1 MKVYG
6 QMNEQTKNMMSDK
19 IKKEY
24 NNIAVWD
31 LTFYR
36 LDDNGNELKD
46 DNGKVITYRA
56 ETDCTYEE
64 YERYILGLADGLDI
78 DDLEVITDE
87 R

>member
-1 MKVYG
+1 MILLKCTYLSNKGVPT
-6 QMNEQTKNMMSDK
+6 MNDN
-19 IKKEY
+19 KKEY

-31 LTFYR
+31 LTFFKF
-36 LDDNGNELKD
+36 DDDGNELKD

-56 ETDCTYEE
+56 ETDCTY
-64 YERYILGLADGLDI
+64 LADGLDI

>member
-1 MKVYG
+1 MRDCG
-6 QMNEQTKNMMSDK
+6 QTKEQMRNMMSDK

-36 LDDNGNELKD
+36 LDDDGNELKD
-46 DNGKVITYRA
+46 DQGKVITYRA
-56 ETDCTYEE
+56 ETDCTY
-64 YERYILGLADGLDI
+64 LAEGLDI
-78 DDLEVITDE
+78 DDLEVVEDE

>member
-1 MKVYG
+1 
-6 QMNEQTKNMMSDK
+6 MNDK

-36 LDDNGNELKD
+36 KDEDGNTLKD
-46 DNGKVITYRA
+46 ENGKVITYRVENYDTSYLA
-56 ETDCTYEE
+56 E
-64 YERYILGLADGLDI
+64 GLDI
-78 DDLEVITDE
+78 DDLEESDNE

>member
-36 LDDNGNELKD
+36 VDDDGNELKD

>member
-1 MKVYG
+1 
-6 QMNEQTKNMMSDK
+6 MNEQTKNMMSDK

-36 LDDNGNELKD
+36 VDDDGNELKD
-46 DNGKVITYRA
+46 DNGKVITYRT
-56 ETDCTYEE
+56 ETDCTY
-64 YERYILGLADGLDI
+64 LADGLDI

>member
-1 MKVYG
+1 
-6 QMNEQTKNMMSDK
+6 MSDK

-36 LDDNGNELKD
+36 LDEDGNELKD
-46 DNGKVITYRA
+46 ENGKVITYRA
-56 ETDCTYEE
+56 ETDCTY
-64 YERYILGLADGLDI
+64 LAEGLDI
-78 DDLEVITDE
+78 DDLEVVEDE

>member
-1 MKVYG
+1 
-6 QMNEQTKNMMSDK
+6 MSDK

-24 NNIAVWD
+24 NSIAVWD

-36 LDDNGNELKD
+36 TDEDGNELKD

-56 ETDCTYEE
+56 EIDCQYLAEE
-64 YERYILGLADGLDI
+64 LNIEH
-78 DDLEVITDE
+78 LEVVEDE